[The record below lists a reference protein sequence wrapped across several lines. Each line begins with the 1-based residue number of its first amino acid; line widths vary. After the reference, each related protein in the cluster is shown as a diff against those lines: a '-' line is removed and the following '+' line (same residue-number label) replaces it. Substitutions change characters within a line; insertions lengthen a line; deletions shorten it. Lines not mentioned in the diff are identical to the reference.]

1 MNLSLTQVGNFTALI
16 PLIVIL
22 LGAFD
27 IKVTESQVAEIVTG
41 LVAFIG
47 VATSIYGRYRQGDVT
62 LIGVKKSHSD
72 LR

>member
-27 IKVTESQVAEIVTG
+27 IKVTESQVG
-41 LVAFIG
+41 
-47 VATSIYGRYRQGDVT
+47 
-62 LIGVKKSHSD
+62 
-72 LR
+72 